1 MKREYCEAIHLEAH
15 GTLTLREL
23 EELSGLA
30 EAMLRELVDYGALAP
45 DDQRAPT
52 WTFPGEV
59 LTVVRTAGRL
69 QRAFELDAPALALVL
84 RMHEEM
90 RALEAEVRRLR
101 ARLP

>member
-15 GTLTLREL
+15 GALTLREL
-23 EELSGLA
+23 EQLSGLA

-45 DDQRAPT
+45 QDARAPT
-52 WTFPGEV
+52 WTFDGEV
-59 LTVVRTAGRL
+59 LMLARTAGRL
-69 QRAFELDAPALALVL
+69 QRTFELDAAALALVL
-84 RMHEEM
+84 RMHEDL